1 MGVESRGVLSPPEPI
16 AEHHQSADFVCAEAS
31 LERWLKQ
38 RAISNERKGA
48 SRTFVVCNEARVVG
62 YYCLS
67 AGSVLHE
74 SVPGALK
81 RNLPEPIPVI
91 LVGRLAVH
99 SGWEGMGIGRGLLK
113 DAVLRAVIVSKE
125 IGARAL
131 LCHAISLN
139 AKHFYERFGF
149 VESPIDAMLMMMDLS
164 SLRD

>member
-1 MGVESRGVLSPPEPI
+1 LGVESRGVLSAPEPL
-16 AEHHQSADFVCAEAS
+16 AEHHQLADFVCDEAS

-38 RAISNERKGA
+38 RALSNEYKGA
-48 SRTFVVCNEARVVG
+48 SRTFVVCSEARVVG

-74 SVPGALK
+74 SVPGSLK
-81 RNLPEPIPVI
+81 RNMPEPIPVI

-99 SGWEGMGIGRGLLK
+99 SRWQGNGIGSGLLK
-113 DAVLRAVIVSKE
+113 DAVLRAVNVSKE

-131 LCHAISLN
+131 LCHAISQS
-139 AKHFYERFGF
+139 AKHFYEHYDF
-149 VESPIDAMLMMMDLS
+149 VESPIDAMMMMLDLA

>member
-1 MGVESRGVLSPPEPI
+1 LGVDSRRALSAPEPL
-16 AEHHQSADFVCAEAS
+16 AGHHQFADFVCAEAS

-38 RAISNERKGA
+38 RALSNEGKGA
-48 SRTFVVCNEARVVG
+48 SRTFVVCHEAQVVG

-74 SVPGALK
+74 SVPGSLK
-81 RNLPEPIPVI
+81 RNMPEPIPVI

-99 SGWEGMGIGRGLLK
+99 SRWQGKGIGSGLLK
-113 DAVLRAVIVSKE
+113 DAVLRAINVSKE

-131 LCHAISLN
+131 LCHAISQN
-139 AKHFYERFGF
+139 AKHFYEHYGF
-149 VESPIDAMLMMMDLS
+149 VESPIDAMMMMLDLA

>member
-1 MGVESRGVLSPPEPI
+1 MGLEIRGVLSPPEPI
-16 AEHHQSADFVCAEAS
+16 AEHHQLADFVCEEAT

-38 RAISNERKGA
+38 RALSNERRGA
-48 SRTFVVCNEARVVG
+48 SRTFVVCNQAQVVG

-74 SVPGALK
+74 SVPGSLK
-81 RNLPEPIPVI
+81 RNMPEPIPVI

-99 SGWEGMGIGRGLLK
+99 AGWKGSGIGRGLLK
-113 DAVLRAVIVSKE
+113 DAVLRAVNVSNE

-131 LCHAISLN
+131 LCHAISQS
-139 AKHFYERFGF
+139 AKNFYEHFGF
-149 VESPIDAMLMMMDLS
+149 VESPIDAMTMMLDLA

>member
-1 MGVESRGVLSPPEPI
+1 LGVESRGSLSPPEPI
-16 AEHHQSADFVCAEAS
+16 AEHHQFVDFVCAESS

-38 RAISNERKGA
+38 RALSNERKGA

-74 SVPGALK
+74 SVPGPLK
-81 RNLPEPIPVI
+81 RNMPEPIPII

-99 SGWEGMGIGRGLLK
+99 SGWVGKGIGRGLLK
-113 DAVLRAVIVSKE
+113 DAVLRSVNVSKE

-131 LCHAISLN
+131 LCHAISQN
-139 AKHFYERFGF
+139 AKRFYQYFGF
-149 VESPIDAMLMMMDLS
+149 VESPIDEMMMMLDLS